1 VFALAGYKRPTKRRI
16 YPANKRRG
24 KSQDA
29 KVSAKAEPPHVI
41 VARNISR
48 LRYER
53 ELTQEKVCELADV
66 DRGYFQQV
74 EAGRQNMTIEYLDRM
89 RKALKC
95 RWADLFRGLDKE

>member
-1 VFALAGYKRPTKRRI
+1 MP
-16 YPANKRRG
+16 
-24 KSQDA
+24 
-29 KVSAKAEPPHVI
+29 AKAEPAYII

-53 ELTQEKVCELADV
+53 EMTQEKVCELADV

-74 EAGRQNMTIEYLDRM
+74 EAGKQNMTIDYLDRV

-95 RWADLFRGLDKE
+95 RWADLFRGLDEQ